1 MALQVEE
8 GFVLCCLLCFLR
20 YPDLRFPGL
29 IRRRPDPIR
38 VLPCET
44 DRRQCYTVKISKRFL
59 NFLGSEPSKT
69 KEKHLLPNPEFSS
82 VLSGIKNETNPDP
95 GTLDKL
101 SQYIGYKNFADFSR
115 TFVKREEEANKTTV
129 KISVDHDEESLTE
142 KLSKIIINITNEQH
156 FKIPEFIKKNGLG
169 IMEMALLLVF
179 VTGGVVFPNTKS
191 NSQSTESSFTLPFI
205 GKSHQ
210 DKKYMYWN
218 GERYIVTDSSYIS
231 PSYKVI
237 AANENELGHF
247 RKITR
252 KDTMT
257 VENSLGKV
265 WCSKWNNEV
274 DFFTMDAQYEP
285 VKIAFLSDV
294 HFQDLYGS
302 FSDNDFKG
310 IINPKT
316 GKPTILRTMDA
327 QLHSTRI
334 FNENY
339 FAFLKALDD
348 IAQKGIKIVA
358 MPGDFSDDGQAYN
371 LRGLHKILDK
381 YHDQYGIEFYM
392 TTGNH
397 DPVGPFRQDSGKDDF
412 LGQDGF
418 PLGIYSKE
426 NIEPNRKIITKDIA
440 ESGYLE
446 ILDELKDFG
455 FYPKKENVFWST
467 PFTEYSYQ
475 DYSYKK
481 AWQNADYSRR
491 MYNVSEGFPV
501 PDLSYVVEPVKGIWL
516 MAIDGNTY
524 IPKNTSGSPENP
536 ENYKEASVGYNNVLT
551 HKKHLI
557 EWVKRTMA
565 EAKKNDKT
573 VIAFTHYP
581 MVDFNDG
588 ATPELKSLLG
598 EKKWQME
605 RVPEEE
611 VAKAFAETGLQIHF
625 AGHMHINDTGIRNF
639 NGRMLVNIQVPSLAA
654 YIPAYKIL
662 IIHSWDKME
671 VRTEVL
677 DDVPRFNELFPL
689 YEKE

>member
-1 MALQVEE
+1 MHK
-8 GFVLCCLLCFLR
+8 GIFSFLI
-20 YPDLRFPGL
+20 FA
-29 IRRRPDPIR
+29 
-38 VLPCET
+38 
-44 DRRQCYTVKISKRFL
+44 
-59 NFLGSEPSKT
+59 
-69 KEKHLLPNPEFSS
+69 FS
-82 VLSGIKNETNPDP
+82 L
-95 GTLDKL
+95 
-101 SQYIGYKNFADFSR
+101 FS
-115 TFVKREEEANKTTV
+115 
-129 KISVDHDEESLTE
+129 
-142 KLSKIIINITNEQH
+142 
-156 FKIPEFIKKNGLG
+156 
-169 IMEMALLLVF
+169 
-179 VTGGVVFPNTKS
+179 
-191 NSQSTESSFTLPFI
+191 
-205 GKSHQ
+205 
-210 DKKYMYWN
+210 
-218 GERYIVTDSSYIS
+218 
-231 PSYKVI
+231 
-237 AANENELGHF
+237 
-247 RKITR
+247 
-252 KDTMT
+252 
-257 VENSLGKV
+257 
-265 WCSKWNNEV
+265 
-274 DFFTMDAQYEP
+274 AQQKP
-285 VKIAFLSDV
+285 VQIAFLSDV

-302 FSDNDFKG
+302 FSDHDFKG
-310 IINPKT
+310 ITNPKT

-339 FAFLKALDD
+339 FALLKALDD

-371 LRGLHKILDK
+371 LRGLHKILAK
-381 YHDQYGIEFYM
+381 YHEQYGIEFYL

-426 NIEPNRKIITKDIA
+426 NVGKTNRKIITKDIA

-481 AWQNADYSRR
+481 AWQNADYNSR
-491 MYNVSEGFPV
+491 MYDVSEGFPV

-524 IPKNTSGSPENP
+524 IPKNTSGNPENP
-536 ENYKEASVGYNNVLT
+536 ENYKGASIGYNNVLT
-551 HKKHLI
+551 HKRHLI
-557 EWVKRTMA
+557 DWVKRTMA

-611 VAKAFAETGLQIHF
+611 VAKAFAEAGLQIHF
-625 AGHMHINDTGIRNF
+625 AGHMHINDTGIRNV

-654 YIPAYKIL
+654 YIPAYKVL
-662 IIHSWDKME
+662 TIHSQDKME
-671 VRTEVL
+671 VQTEVL
-677 DDVPRFNELFPL
+677 NNVPRFDELFPL
-689 YEKE
+689 YEKEYNVLQKDGSKPVWNKDILKSASYHEFMLFHLKELVRLRMIPDDWPKDFIEDTKKFTGEDLLLLVQNPKQLQEQRINSEAFQKWKIEDLLLDLYKFQSADELARKDIPDERLQQYKILEELFSAYQGQNLLVLNLKKVFKIMSLLSNGDPADHFEINLKKNSVIRL

>member
-1 MALQVEE
+1 MHK
-8 GFVLCCLLCFLR
+8 GIFSFLI
-20 YPDLRFPGL
+20 FA
-29 IRRRPDPIR
+29 
-38 VLPCET
+38 
-44 DRRQCYTVKISKRFL
+44 
-59 NFLGSEPSKT
+59 
-69 KEKHLLPNPEFSS
+69 FS
-82 VLSGIKNETNPDP
+82 L
-95 GTLDKL
+95 
-101 SQYIGYKNFADFSR
+101 FS
-115 TFVKREEEANKTTV
+115 
-129 KISVDHDEESLTE
+129 
-142 KLSKIIINITNEQH
+142 
-156 FKIPEFIKKNGLG
+156 
-169 IMEMALLLVF
+169 
-179 VTGGVVFPNTKS
+179 
-191 NSQSTESSFTLPFI
+191 
-205 GKSHQ
+205 
-210 DKKYMYWN
+210 
-218 GERYIVTDSSYIS
+218 
-231 PSYKVI
+231 
-237 AANENELGHF
+237 
-247 RKITR
+247 
-252 KDTMT
+252 
-257 VENSLGKV
+257 
-265 WCSKWNNEV
+265 
-274 DFFTMDAQYEP
+274 AQQKP
-285 VKIAFLSDV
+285 VQIAFLSDV

-302 FSDNDFKG
+302 FSDHDFKG
-310 IINPKT
+310 ITNPKT

-339 FAFLKALDD
+339 FALLKALDD

-371 LRGLHKILDK
+371 LRGLHKILAR
-381 YHDQYGIEFYM
+381 YHEQYGIEFYL

-397 DPVGPFRQDSGKDDF
+397 DPVGPLRQDSGKDDF

-426 NIEPNRKIITKDIA
+426 NIGKTNRKIITKDIA

-481 AWQNADYSRR
+481 AWQNADYNSR

-501 PDLSYVVEPVKGIWL
+501 PDLSYVVEPVKGMWL

-524 IPKNTSGSPENP
+524 IPKNTSGNPENP
-536 ENYKEASVGYNNVLT
+536 ENYKGASIGYNNVLT
-551 HKKHLI
+551 HKRHLI
-557 EWVKRTMA
+557 DWVKRTMA
-565 EAKKNDKT
+565 EAKKNGKT

-611 VAKAFAETGLQIHF
+611 VAKAFAEAGLQIHF
-625 AGHMHINDTGIRNF
+625 AGHMHINDTGIRNV

-654 YIPAYKIL
+654 YIPAYKVL
-662 IIHSWDKME
+662 TIHSQDKME
-671 VRTEVL
+671 VQTEVL
-677 DDVPRFNELFPL
+677 NNVPRFDELFPL
-689 YEKE
+689 YEKEYNVLQKDGSKPVWNKDILKSASYHEFMLFHLKELVRLRMIPDDWPKDFIENTKKFTGEDLLLLVQTPKQLQEQRINSEAFQKWKIEDLLLDLYKFQSADELARKDIPDERLQQYKILEELFSAYQGQNLLVLNLKKVFKIMSLLSNGDPADHFEINLKKNSVIRL